1 MLAQF
6 AQAFSRASPFRRGGE
21 SMEQARSLV
30 ACDQWTTHA
39 HSLGSGACA
48 DGARPAPRSLPVRGH
63 RSAMS
68 QVLTRIRDA
77 RSNVAWVIVTPGGV
91 PSRRGVRNWPTGT
104 TTPSERRKPGAVVLV
119 WAHHRGGD
127 HWHTTRRPV
136 RGRAEYRR
144 AQPGPGGIRPG
155 RSRTGAGRVR
165 VHLRLA
171 LSTGEQRHVKVLWA
185 LCQLKKRTCSNF

>member
-63 RSAMS
+63 R
-68 QVLTRIRDA
+68 IGD
-77 RSNVAWVIVTPGGV
+77 VAGLDQNPRCAV
-91 PSRRGVRNWPTGT
+91 
-104 TTPSERRKPGAVVLV
+104 ERRLGYC
-119 WAHHRGGD
+119 HTRGSSLS
-127 HWHTTRRPV
+127 
-136 RGRAEYRR
+136 ARR
-144 AQPGPGGIRPG
+144 AQLADGYDDAVRASESRGLLFSSGLITVEAIVGILLAVPFAAAQSTDVLNLAPEG
-155 RSRTGAGRVR
+155 FDQAALVLGLAGFACICAW
-165 VHLRLA
+165 LYRLA
-171 LSTGEQRHVKVLWA
+171 
-185 LCQLKKRTCSNF
+185 SNVT

>member
-63 RSAMS
+63 R
-68 QVLTRIRDA
+68 IGD
-77 RSNVAWVIVTPGGV
+77 VAGLDQNPRCAV
-91 PSRRGVRNWPTGT
+91 
-104 TTPSERRKPGAVVLV
+104 ERRLGYC
-119 WAHHRGGD
+119 HTRGSSLS
-127 HWHTTRRPV
+127 
-136 RGRAEYRR
+136 ARR
-144 AQPGPGGIRPG
+144 AQLADGYDDAVRASEAGGCCSRLGSSPG
-155 RSRTGAGRVR
+155 RRSLAYYSPSRSRPRRVP
-165 VHLRLA
+165 
-171 LSTGEQRHVKVLWA
+171 
-185 LCQLKKRTCSNF
+185 TCSTWPRKDSTRPLSYWGSQGSRASAPGSIDWRATSRESSLGTLPAEKKDV

>member
-77 RSNVAWVIVTPGGV
+77 RSNVAWVIVTPGGA

-104 TTPSERRKPGAVVLV
+104 TTPSERRKA
-119 WAHHRGGD
+119 GGCCS
-127 HWHTTRRPV
+127 RL
-136 RGRAEYRR
+136 GSS
-144 AQPGPGGIRPG
+144 PG
-155 RSRTGAGRVR
+155 RRSLAYYSPSRSRPRRVP
-165 VHLRLA
+165 
-171 LSTGEQRHVKVLWA
+171 
-185 LCQLKKRTCSNF
+185 TCSTWPRKDSTRPLSYWGSQGSRASAPGSIDWRATSRESSLGTLPAEKKDV